1 MSKLLFS
8 LIMLLFFLLGI
19 LLSPVF
25 YNFFQQKVMSN
36 FSFILPKTVV
46 LIEQEKVKEKEIE
59 LTTAELDQIIKD
71 FPDIVNGIITLADVE
86 TKIKTDDGKEYLL
99 WPPQPSSVY
108 TYIGIKNKQK
118 VEVQGRIL
126 KNNHLEWRLMK

>member
-71 FPDIVNGIITLADVE
+71 FPDIVSGIITLADVE